1 MSNHKER
8 LAKLNKLVIKKTS
21 AEHIQELVKEAME
34 ASEDDNNAGESYAD
48 RLIMK
53 MIEAVEVPGLQE
65 D

>member
-1 MSNHKER
+1 MSSRKER
-8 LAKLNKLVIKKTS
+8 QAKLSKLIKKTS
-21 AEHIQELVKEAME
+21 AEHIQEMVKEAME
-34 ASEDDNNAGESYAD
+34 ASEDENNAGESYAD